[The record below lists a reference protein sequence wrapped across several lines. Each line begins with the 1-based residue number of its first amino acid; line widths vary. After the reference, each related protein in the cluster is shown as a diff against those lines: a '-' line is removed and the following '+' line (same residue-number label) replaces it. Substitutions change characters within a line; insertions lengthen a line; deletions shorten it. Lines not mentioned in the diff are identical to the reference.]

1 MVSELLESVE
11 SLGFNAALPDRLVT
25 GFQDFP
31 DNAVADVPGAVRA
44 ALEGSGLLD
53 ALKPGQSVAIGCG
66 SRGLANLP
74 VLTGATI
81 ECVRERGA
89 RPYLFPAMG
98 SHGGGTVA
106 GQLKV
111 LANFGLTEEAMGVPI
126 RADMAVRRT
135 ACLPGGPQLYQGED
149 SARADHVLLINRVKP
164 HTSFHGPVESGLSKM
179 SVIGLGKL
187 EGARTYHAHGVE
199 VFVSDLTAATQLQV
213 RHTNLLG
220 GVAVVENGH
229 EDTMAVE
236 ALHASEFAGPREQ
249 ALLDLAR
256 THLPRIPVSPL
267 DLLVVRRLGKNISGT
282 GMDTNVIG
290 RFAVPDLPDAEW
302 PRITVVAVL
311 SLTPETAGNA
321 NGLGLA
327 NVASGR
333 VLRNIDWQAT
343 YTNAF
348 AAGVMGLRKAAMPA
362 VVPCDRQVLEL
373 SLNSIQTSPEQA
385 RILFIDDT
393 LSLGRAWMSPNL
405 AAEWDAAPHCRTGP
419 EANLAFDDAGIMTSP
434 WDLA

>member
-1 MVSELLESVE
+1 MSQLLDSVAG
-11 SLGFNAALPDRLVT
+11 LDFGAALPDRVVT
-25 GFQDFP
+25 GYQDFP
-31 DNAVADVPGAVRA
+31 DNAVADIPSAVHA
-44 ALEGSGLLD
+44 ALEGANLLD
-53 ALKPGQSVAIGCG
+53 AVKPDQSVAIGCG

-74 VLTGATI
+74 ALTRTTI

-111 LANFGLTEEAMGVPI
+111 LANFGLTEESMGVPI

-135 ACLPGGPQLYQGED
+135 ARLPSGPQLYQGED
-149 SARADHVLLINRVKP
+149 SARADHVLLINRIKP

-179 SVIGLGKL
+179 GVIGLGKL
-187 EGARTYHAHGVE
+187 EGARNYHAHGVD
-199 VFVSDLTAATQLQV
+199 VFVSDLTEAARLQV
-213 RHTNLLG
+213 EHTNLLG

-229 EDTMAVE
+229 EDTMAVK
-236 ALHASEFAGPREQ
+236 ALHASEFAGPVERD
-249 ALLDLAR
+249 LLDLAR
-256 THLPRIPVSPL
+256 AHMPRLPVSPL

-311 SLTPETAGNA
+311 SLTSETAGNA

-327 NVASGR
+327 NVAAGR
-333 VLRNIDWQAT
+333 VLRDIDWQAT

-373 SLNSIQTSPEQA
+373 SLSSIQTSPEQA

-393 LSLGRAWMSPNL
+393 LNLGRAWMSPNL
-405 AAEWDAAPHCRTGP
+405 AAEWAAAPNCRLGP
-419 EANLAFDDAGIMTSP
+419 DAVLDFDGEGYMTSP
-434 WDLA
+434 WNLA

>member
-1 MVSELLESVE
+1 MIPELLESVE
-11 SLGFNAALPDRLVT
+11 GLSFGAALPDRLVT
-25 GFQDFP
+25 GYQDFP
-31 DNAVADVPGAVRA
+31 DNAVRDVPGAVRSA
-44 ALEGSGLLD
+44 MDGSGLLD
-53 ALKPGQSVAIGCG
+53 AVEPGQSVAIGCG

-74 VLTGATI
+74 ALTRTTI
-81 ECVRERGA
+81 ECVRERDA
-89 RPYLFPAMG
+89 QPYLFPAMG

-111 LANFGLTEEAMGVPI
+111 LANFGLTEKSMGVPI
-126 RADMAVRRT
+126 RANMAVRRT
-135 ACLPGGPQLYQGED
+135 VCLPGGPQLYQGED

-179 SVIGLGKL
+179 CVIGLGKL

-199 VFVSDLTAATQLQV
+199 VFVSNLTEAARLQV
-213 RHTNLLG
+213 AHANVLG

-236 ALHASEFAGPREQ
+236 ALHASEFAGPRER

-327 NVASGR
+327 NVAAGR
-333 VLRNIDWQAT
+333 VLRDIDWQAT

-373 SLNSIQTSPEQA
+373 SLSSIQTSPEQA

-419 EANLAFDDAGIMTSP
+419 EASLAFDGSGLMTSP
-434 WDLA
+434 WDLP

>member
-1 MVSELLESVE
+1 MS
-11 SLGFNAALPDRLVT
+11 N
-25 GFQDFP
+25 
-31 DNAVADVPGAVRA
+31 
-44 ALEGSGLLD
+44 
-53 ALKPGQSVAIGCG
+53 
-66 SRGLANLP
+66 
-74 VLTGATI
+74 
-81 ECVRERGA
+81 
-89 RPYLFPAMG
+89 
-98 SHGGGTVA
+98 
-106 GQLKV
+106 
-111 LANFGLTEEAMGVPI
+111 LTE
-126 RADMAVRRT
+126 
-135 ACLPGGPQLYQGED
+135 
-149 SARADHVLLINRVKP
+149 
-164 HTSFHGPVESGLSKM
+164 
-179 SVIGLGKL
+179 
-187 EGARTYHAHGVE
+187 
-199 VFVSDLTAATQLQV
+199 AAQLQV

-220 GVAVVENGH
+220 GVAVAENGH
-229 EDTMAVE
+229 EETMVVE
-236 ALHASEFAGPREQ
+236 ALHASEFAGPRER

-311 SLTPETAGNA
+311 SLTLETAGNA

-327 NVASGR
+327 NVAAGR

-373 SLNSIQTSPEQA
+373 SLNSIQTRPEQA

-405 AAEWDAAPHCRTGP
+405 AAEWAAAPHCRTGP
-419 EANLAFDDAGIMTSP
+419 EVGLAFDDSGLMTSP
-434 WDLA
+434 WNLA